1 LKGAAVGVRR
11 ARGNFL
17 AVCIVGAFVLGA
29 CGGSDSSSNDET
41 TADSTEVVNETDEA
55 EEATTDT
62 AVEATGSVEEFC
74 KSALD
79 NQGGADIAADDDPA
93 AIAEKLSANA
103 AALEEMASLAPS
115 DVKADAEA
123 VATAA
128 RSMAEAISGDPTLDK
143 FNSLIEEFAT
153 SDANTASANVQTWVK
168 ANCEPGK

>member
-1 LKGAAVGVRR
+1 MGVRR

-17 AVCIVGAFVLGA
+17 AVCIVCAFVLGA

>member
-1 LKGAAVGVRR
+1 MGVRR

>member
-1 LKGAAVGVRR
+1 MSVRR
-11 ARGNFL
+11 ARGKFF

-29 CGGSDSSSNDET
+29 CGGSDSSSNDES
-41 TADSTEVVNETDEA
+41 TADTTEVAADA
-55 EEATTDT
+55 EGATTDT
-62 AVEATGSVEEFC
+62 AVAEATGSVEEFC

-103 AALEEMASLAPS
+103 ASLEEMASFAPS
-115 DVKADAEA
+115 DVKSDAEA

>member
-1 LKGAAVGVRR
+1 MGVRR

-62 AVEATGSVEEFC
+62 AIEATGSVEEFC

>member
-1 LKGAAVGVRR
+1 LKGAAVSVRR
-11 ARGNFL
+11 ARGKFF

-41 TADSTEVVNETDEA
+41 TADSTEVVSETDEA
-55 EEATTDT
+55 TIDT
-62 AVEATGSVEEFC
+62 AAEATGSVEDFC

-153 SDANTASANVQTWVK
+153 SDANTASATVQTWVK

>member
-1 LKGAAVGVRR
+1 M
-11 ARGNFL
+11 
-17 AVCIVGAFVLGA
+17 CIVGAFVLGA

-41 TADSTEVVNETDEA
+41 TADSTEVVSETD
-55 EEATTDT
+55 EATTDT
-62 AVEATGSVEEFC
+62 AAEATGSVEDFC

-153 SDANTASANVQTWVK
+153 SDANTASATVQTWVK

>member
-1 LKGAAVGVRR
+1 MKGAAVSVGRT
-11 ARGNFL
+11 RGKFF
-17 AVCIVGAFVLGA
+17 AVCIVGAFALGA
-29 CGGSDSSSNDET
+29 CGGSDSSSNDES
-41 TADSTEVVNETDEA
+41 TADTTEVAADA
-55 EEATTDT
+55 GGATTDT
-62 AVEATGSVEEFC
+62 AAAAATGSVEEFC

-103 AALEEMASLAPS
+103 AALEEMAAVAPS
-115 DVKADAEA
+115 DVKADADA

-128 RSMAEAISGDPTLDK
+128 RGMAEAISGDPTLDK
-143 FNSLIEEFAT
+143 FNSLIEQFAT

>member
-1 LKGAAVGVRR
+1 MKGAAVSVRR
-11 ARGNFL
+11 ARGKFF
-17 AVCIVGAFVLGA
+17 AVCIVGAIALGA
-29 CGGSDSSSNDET
+29 CGGSDSSSNDES
-41 TADSTEVVNETDEA
+41 TADTAEVAADA
-55 EEATTDT
+55 EDATTDT
-62 AVEATGSVEEFC
+62 AAAVATGSVEEFC

-103 AALEEMASLAPS
+103 AALEEMAAVAPS
-115 DVKADAEA
+115 DVKADADA

-128 RSMAEAISGDPTLDK
+128 RGMAEAISGDPTLDK
-143 FNSLIEEFAT
+143 FNSLIEQFAT

>member
-1 LKGAAVGVRR
+1 MKGAAVGVRR

-55 EEATTDT
+55 EKATTDT

>member
-1 LKGAAVGVRR
+1 M
-11 ARGNFL
+11 
-17 AVCIVGAFVLGA
+17 GA
-29 CGGSDSSSNDET
+29 CGGSDSSSNDES
-41 TADSTEVVNETDEA
+41 TADTTEVAADA
-55 EEATTDT
+55 EDATTDT
-62 AVEATGSVEEFC
+62 AAAAATGSVEEFC

-103 AALEEMASLAPS
+103 AALEEMAAVAPS
-115 DVKADAEA
+115 DVKADADA

-128 RSMAEAISGDPTLDK
+128 RGMAEAISGDPTLDK
-143 FNSLIEEFAT
+143 FNSLIEQFAT

>member
-1 LKGAAVGVRR
+1 MSVRR
-11 ARGNFL
+11 ARGKFF

-41 TADSTEVVNETDEA
+41 TADSTEVVSETD
-55 EEATTDT
+55 EATTDT
-62 AVEATGSVEEFC
+62 AAEATGSVEDFC

-153 SDANTASANVQTWVK
+153 SDANTASATVQTWVK

>member
-1 LKGAAVGVRR
+1 MKGAAVSVRR
-11 ARGNFL
+11 ARGKFF

-55 EEATTDT
+55 TTDT
-62 AVEATGSVEEFC
+62 AAEATGSVEDFC

-79 NQGGADIAADDDPA
+79 TQGGADIAADDDPA

-153 SDANTASANVQTWVK
+153 SDANTASATVQTWVK

>member
-1 LKGAAVGVRR
+1 MKGAAVSVRR
-11 ARGNFL
+11 ARGKFF

-41 TADSTEVVNETDEA
+41 TADSTEVVSETDEA
-55 EEATTDT
+55 TIDT
-62 AVEATGSVEEFC
+62 AAEATGSVEDFC

-153 SDANTASANVQTWVK
+153 SDANTASATVQTWVK

>member
-1 LKGAAVGVRR
+1 MKGAAVGVRR

>member
-1 LKGAAVGVRR
+1 VGVRR

>member
-1 LKGAAVGVRR
+1 MSVRR
-11 ARGNFL
+11 ARGKFF

-41 TADSTEVVNETDEA
+41 TADSTEVVSETDEA
-55 EEATTDT
+55 TIDT
-62 AVEATGSVEEFC
+62 AAEATGSVEEFC

-153 SDANTASANVQTWVK
+153 SDANTASATVQTWVK

>member
-1 LKGAAVGVRR
+1 MKGAAVSVRR
-11 ARGNFL
+11 ARGKFF
-17 AVCIVGAFVLGA
+17 AVCIVGVLALGA
-29 CGGSDSSSNDET
+29 CGGSDSSSNDES
-41 TADSTEVVNETDEA
+41 TADTTEVAADA
-55 EEATTDT
+55 EDATTDT
-62 AVEATGSVEEFC
+62 AAAAATGSVEEFC

-103 AALEEMASLAPS
+103 AALEEMAAVAPS
-115 DVKADAEA
+115 DVKADADA

-128 RSMAEAISGDPTLDK
+128 RGMAEAISGDPTLDK
-143 FNSLIEEFAT
+143 FNSLIEQFAT

>member
-1 LKGAAVGVRR
+1 MSVRR
-11 ARGNFL
+11 ARGKFF

-41 TADSTEVVNETDEA
+41 TADSTEVVSETDEA
-55 EEATTDT
+55 TIDT
-62 AVEATGSVEEFC
+62 AAEATGSVEDFC

-153 SDANTASANVQTWVK
+153 SDANTASATVQTWVK

>member
-1 LKGAAVGVRR
+1 MGVRR

-55 EEATTDT
+55 EKATTDT

>member
-1 LKGAAVGVRR
+1 MKGAAVSVRR
-11 ARGNFL
+11 ARGKFF

-41 TADSTEVVNETDEA
+41 TADSTEVVSETD
-55 EEATTDT
+55 EATTDT
-62 AVEATGSVEEFC
+62 AAEATGSVEDFC

-153 SDANTASANVQTWVK
+153 SDANTASATVQTWVK

>member
-1 LKGAAVGVRR
+1 MKGAAVSVRR
-11 ARGNFL
+11 ARGKFF
-17 AVCIVGAFVLGA
+17 AVCIVGAFAMGA
-29 CGGSDSSSNDET
+29 CGGSDSSSNDES
-41 TADSTEVVNETDEA
+41 TADTTEVAADA
-55 EEATTDT
+55 EGETTDT
-62 AVEATGSVEEFC
+62 AAAAATGSVEEFC

-103 AALEEMASLAPS
+103 TALEEMAAVAPS
-115 DVKADAEA
+115 DVKADADA

-128 RSMAEAISGDPTLDK
+128 RGMAEAISGDPTLDK
-143 FNSLIEEFAT
+143 FNSLIEQFAT